1 MGDSPQDAPTRRVLT
16 LAAALLAATPVL
28 AAKPPGDWDEP
39 GPVPEV
45 PLAAAVESLAPIPLR
60 REIARTE
67 GRISDLEKS
76 RAAELAGLAAAVA
89 EARAEAGTAA
99 AGATAGDTTP
109 MGSAA
114 TDPLPAADR
123 STQRQRDIEQRYA
136 QALAEARRRLHR
148 LLEYQARIDPEAPDQ
163 RRLHDAATADT
174 TRP

>member
-1 MGDSPQDAPTRRVLT
+1 MGDSPQDAPARRVLT
-16 LAAALLAATPVL
+16 LAAALLAATPLL

-60 REIARTE
+60 REIARAE

-76 RAAELAGLAAAVA
+76 RAAELTGLA

-99 AGATAGDTTP
+99 PGATAGDTTP
-109 MGSAA
+109 IGSAA
-114 TDPLPAADR
+114 TDPLPDADR
-123 STQRQRDIEQRYA
+123 STQRRRDIEQRYA